1 MEDEDKQQLVKEV
14 FGGRGSGAKGR
25 GSRVSF
31 KSAEFVRLPRA
42 VSSERL
48 PTIAAIDFPI
58 TGWISV
64 SIGCA
69 PLSMT
74 ETLPFHSLLNPSSL
88 SR

>member
-42 VSSERL
+42 VSS
-48 PTIAAIDFPI
+48 
-58 TGWISV
+58 G
-64 SIGCA
+64 
-69 PLSMT
+69 
-74 ETLPFHSLLNPSSL
+74 ETSDDCCH
-88 SR
+88 